1 MPRFFF
7 DTDDGTGLTADDDGH
22 DLADVERLRFLA
34 LDALPDLAR
43 EAMPADDDR
52 ILWIYVR
59 DEQGEYVFEASLSL
73 KTRWLKLPQM
83 D

>member
-7 DTDDGTGLTADDDGH
+7 DTDDGTGLTADDHGQE
-22 DLADVERLRFLA
+22 LADVERLRFLA
-34 LDALPDLAR
+34 LDVLPDLAR
-43 EAMPADDDR
+43 EIIPAADDR
-52 ILWIYVR
+52 ILGVYVR